1 MEETT
6 MSENINTE
14 ATDEDVEGHTVRPRA
29 NDEDDTQGHV
39 VRPRAAD
46 EDDVEGHVVRPRA
59 NDDDDDV
66 EGHGIS
72 RPQ

>member
-1 MEETT
+1 
-6 MSENINTE
+6 
-14 ATDEDVEGHTVRPRA
+14 
-29 NDEDDTQGHV
+29 

-59 NDDDDDV
+59 ADDDDDV
-66 EGHGIS
+66 EGHGIT